1 MFVPDEKLMKSL
13 SNLYKSSSLVQKDV
27 VVHGK
32 HGTFTR
38 KQLVRVGEDSKD
50 KTHSITKEVNEY
62 LKNGNATQTV
72 DLARKLDTLP
82 KGTVITT
89 GEVSTDFVTGK
100 TTPITITH
108 SGNGYWK
115 REPFGGL
122 GKNPEKSS
130 YNVIDKWLQ
139 PVSTKSKFK
148 LTITT
153 PKEDKNDT
161 KKPDDKQTKQLDS
174 SQSSLITFFQTK
186 SSNPKQ
192 DVAKMLVNGH
202 KREDIMAEAKKAGVT
217 WKESDKEG
225 INWMR
230 ASMAIQKHISSDTS
244 QPAKA
249 AQQPKATKA
258 QPASSSVKSEI
269 NELSSKHS
277 KDKVIEAA
285 KSVGVSWNETN
296 NKGINWMRCAMSLTK
311 AIADDSSIKDKLK
324 SALEGKSSKSDTST
338 SATSDVAKKAKQFLD
353 EAIQK
358 FKGYTKGA
366 VDVRIGTGKKSYGGK
381 GNVQQSGP
389 VSAPKIELK
398 PDKELEKELKTQA
411 LANGFTAVLF
421 TTRSKTRSYTNV
433 RGQIIKET
441 TKERFAIFHKA

>member
-1 MFVPDEKLMKSL
+1 MKSL
-13 SNLYKSSSLVQKDV
+13 SDLSKSSNLVQKDV

-82 KGTVITT
+82 KGTMITT

-130 YNVIDKWLQ
+130 YNMIDKWLQ
-139 PVSTKSKFK
+139 PASNKSQFK

-161 KKPDDKQTKQLDS
+161 KKPDDKQ
-174 SQSSLITFFQTK
+174 SSLSTFFQTK
-186 SSNPKQ
+186 SSNPKY
-192 DVAKMLVNGH
+192 DVAKILADGH
-202 KREDIMAEAKKAGVT
+202 KREDIMSEAKKAGIT

-230 ASMAIQKHISSDTS
+230 ASMAIQKHISNGIS

-249 AQQPKATKA
+249 AQQPKATKV
-258 QPASSSVKSEI
+258 QPDSSSVKSEI

-285 KSVGVSWNETN
+285 KSVGVSWNETD
-296 NKGINWMRCAMSLTK
+296 NKGINWMRCAMSLNK

-324 SALEGKSSKSDTST
+324 SALEVNNSKSGTNVPT
-338 SATSDVAKKAKQFLD
+338 TSDVAKKAKQFLD

-389 VSAPKIELK
+389 VSAPKVELK

-411 LANGFTAVLF
+411 LANGFTAVQF

-433 RGQIIKET
+433 RGQIVKET

>member
-1 MFVPDEKLMKSL
+1 MKSL
-13 SNLYKSSSLVQKDV
+13 SNLSKSSSLVQKDV

-89 GEVSTDFVTGK
+89 GEVSTEFVTGK

-139 PVSTKSKFK
+139 PASNKSQFN
-148 LTITT
+148 LVITT

-161 KKPDDKQTKQLDS
+161 KKPDDKQ
-174 SQSSLITFFQTK
+174 SSLSTFFQTK
-186 SSNPKQ
+186 SSNPKH
-192 DVAKMLVNGH
+192 DVTKILVDGH
-202 KREDIMAEAKKAGVT
+202 KRKDIMAEAKKAGIT

-230 ASMAIQKHISSDTS
+230 ASMAIQKHISQSAND
-244 QPAKA
+244 
-249 AQQPKATKA
+249 AQQHKATKA

-269 NELSSKHS
+269 NELLSKHS
-277 KDKVIEAA
+277 KEKVIEAA
-285 KSVGVSWNETN
+285 KFIGVSWTEAD
-296 NKGINWMRCAMSLTK
+296 NKGINWMRCAMSLNK
-311 AIADDSSIKDKLK
+311 AIADDSSIKDKLNN
-324 SALEGKSSKSDTST
+324 ALEVNSSKSDTNV

-381 GNVQQSGP
+381 GNVQQAGP
-389 VSAPKIELK
+389 VSAPKVELK

-411 LANGFTAVLF
+411 LASGFTAVQF

-433 RGQIIKET
+433 RGQIVKET